1 MGLDGHQAI
10 EHYNRPRSIA
20 AMVALCQPGGIM
32 LATAPVSIAAFVSTS
47 RLTLTQATTL
57 GSMELAAMT
66 AGMLLTSLIIR
77 RFDRRYVASMGIV
90 TAVLGHLLAIRM
102 GMQGVYGGT
111 LLAQAVAGVGEGVAT
126 ATGVASLAGLRVP
139 DRGFGFSVTGNLLG
153 GAAMYALLPVL
164 LGAGGLA
171 AVLGVIT
178 GYTLVFG
185 LGAGFLPARMPSLA
199 GEMGGERKVGSA
211 RLPLAILGVSAAFV
225 FMMGIGTVW
234 PVTPQFGEMRHV
246 PAARISSTLALA
258 GLFSACAGVFVGW
271 LGVRLGRSAPIMLGA
286 AGTAAA
292 MVALPIDLGAT
303 SYTIA
308 AIVLMMFWMFS
319 VPFYLGAVAMM
330 DSGGQLVAVSLAFQ
344 SLGLA
349 AGQALTAW
357 LLASGQVM
365 PLIAHVGAA
374 LVILAAVLMSG
385 TVAAIRSTGS
395 YHGG

>member
-1 MGLDGHQAI
+1 MGLDGDKTI
-10 EHYNRPRSIA
+10 EHYNRPRSIV

-32 LATAPVSIAAFVSTS
+32 LSIAPVSIAAFVSAN
-47 RLTLTQATTL
+47 RFDLTQATRL

-66 AGMLLTSLIIR
+66 AGMLLTSLVIG
-77 RFDRRYVASMGIV
+77 RFDRRHVASSGIV

-102 GMQGVYGGT
+102 GMQGVYGWA
-111 LLAQAVAGVGEGVAT
+111 LLAQAIAGVGEGVAT
-126 ATGVASLAGLRVP
+126 ASGVAALAGLRVP
-139 DRGFGFSVTGNLLG
+139 DRGFGFAVTGNLLG
-153 GAAMYALLPVL
+153 GAAMFALLPVL
-164 LGAGGLA
+164 LEAGGLA

-185 LGAGFLPARMPSLA
+185 LGAGFLPTWTPVLA
-199 GEMGGERKVGSA
+199 DEKGGERTVGSA
-211 RLPLAILGVSAAFV
+211 GLPLALLGLGATFV

-246 PAARISSTLALA
+246 PAGQISSTLALA
-258 GLFSACAGVFVGW
+258 ALVSAGVGVFVGW
-271 LGVRLGRSAPIMLGA
+271 LGVRFGRSAPIVLGA

-319 VPFYLGAVAMM
+319 VPFYLGALAMM
-330 DSGGQLVAVSLAFQ
+330 DSGGRLVAVSMAFQ

-349 AGQALTAW
+349 VGQALTAW
-357 LLASGQVM
+357 FLASGQVT
-365 PLIAHVGAA
+365 PLIANVGAA
-374 LVILAAVLMSG
+374 LVILAAALMSG
-385 TVAAIRSTGS
+385 AMAAVRSNG
-395 YHGG
+395 